1 MNATP
6 IQGPACAALLLALSG
21 LAVGQESTAP
31 SPAATPSDSA
41 ASSRTQAPAGIDTPV
56 GDTAAA
62 ATPDSLTESVRAT
75 PDTGTTMT
83 ESVQDTAMDAPTGAA
98 LPKAAKVDA
107 AKTVVVKGKLRGK
120 AQDRRK
126 RQDSDVRKDVIGID
140 AIRERADA
148 DAASALSRSGGVT
161 LQRSQGEGRFVQIRG
176 TEARLSTVTMNGQK
190 VASSDGDTRAV
201 GLDVIPVDQ
210 LSEIEVTK
218 VLMPEMDGD
227 AIGGNVNL
235 VTPSA
240 QDTQL
245 VFRGFFAS
253 GWNALPEKPLWQGS
267 VALSRRFLEG
277 GALGAYVGG
286 SWYQSVTGRD
296 AVGIGWDTLDH
307 SKIWELQ
314 LRRYRTEKVRQGLN
328 GRLDWRLG
336 GASLVYATGSWSRC
350 ESDQLRERLELDRT
364 GHGDLSPY
372 VDSSTNV
379 DVSRSIKKR
388 VRTETV
394 ALGSVG
400 ASTGIG
406 AVRLDAAVTGT
417 ESRTRQPLSTQA
429 TFVPTSRLNVA
440 IHPDDP
446 DVPEYYAFWYPR
458 PIGRDQRL
466 SQAGSYVLSR
476 LDPQA
481 MDARESDLHAR
492 LDARLSLLDSSVQ
505 IKSGLK
511 LGTKEKRQSVS
522 GASYSFLTDAS
533 RPNLTSFDPSSGD
546 ASFYQGH
553 YDLGA
558 FPSSAAVDSWLASHR
573 ELLIEKAQDNH
584 LTFDPQNYLV
594 EENHLAGY
602 GQARWKTGD
611 VVAVGGLRY
620 ERFDLRSTGNDVRL
634 QADESWDTTV
644 SVTKDRTMQFLLP
657 MASVRWEPST
667 GLVLRAGATRS
678 FVLPDT
684 RDLVPTR
691 RTDLLDYV
699 IEEGN
704 PDLKPTLAVGGD
716 LGAEWFHRGRG
727 MLGVG
732 LFAKSLEDYVFPS
745 TWTSWDPIRKVV
757 FTHYGKAN
765 GEDASIWGAELEA
778 AQPFH
783 FLPGP
788 LAGLGVEA
796 NWTRTWSSTVLPGRT
811 ASERLPGQ
819 VDQSGTAALRF
830 ERWGFTALL
839 SWTWQ
844 GDMRHEIAP
853 VRERDTWVEG
863 SGRMDAS
870 LSQRLGKGWL
880 VFVQAGNLT
889 DAAHRIH
896 EGDAAHPIQ
905 IEYTGITGQCG
916 LRVSL

>member
-1 MNATP
+1 MNANRIP
-6 IQGPACAALLLALSG
+6 GHLCAALFLAVTTMSSAQEPTTNMQDSSVLAASPVDPTAGIPVTAPAAMADSALSV
-21 LAVGQESTAP
+21 APPVTDPSAP
-31 SPAATPSDSA
+31 SLSMTDSVKDA
-41 ASSRTQAPAGIDTPV
+41 QDAIPSRTGLP
-56 GDTAAA
+56 
-62 ATPDSLTESVRAT
+62 
-75 PDTGTTMT
+75 
-83 ESVQDTAMDAPTGAA
+83 GASR
-98 LPKAAKVDA
+98 VDA
-107 AKTVVVKGKLRGK
+107 GKTVVVKGQLRGK

-126 RQDSDVRKDVIGID
+126 RQDSDVRKDVLGIE

-148 DAASALSRSGGVT
+148 DAASALSHSSGVT

-245 VFRGFFAS
+245 VFRGFLAT
-253 GWNALPEKPLWQGS
+253 GWNVLPGKPLWQGS
-267 VALSRRFLEG
+267 LALSRRFLEN

-307 SKIWELQ
+307 SRIWELQ

-328 GRLDWRLG
+328 GRLDWRWG
-336 GASLVYATGSWSRC
+336 GSSLLYATGSWSRC

-364 GHGDLSPY
+364 GHGDLFPY

-379 DVSRSIKKR
+379 DVSRSVKKR
-388 VRTETV
+388 VRNETV
-394 ALGSVG
+394 GLGSVG
-400 ASTGIG
+400 ASIG
-406 AVRLDAAVTGT
+406 LGPVRLDAALTAT
-417 ESRTRQPLSTQA
+417 DSRTRQPLSTQA
-429 TFVPTSRLNVA
+429 TFVPSSRLNVA

-446 DVPEYYAFWYPR
+446 DAPEYYAFWYPR
-458 PIGRDQRL
+458 PIGHDDRL
-466 SQAGSYVLSR
+466 SKAGSYVLSR
-476 LDPQA
+476 LDPQW
-481 MDARESDLHAR
+481 MDAGESDLHGR
-492 LDARLSLLDSSVQ
+492 VDARLSVLDSSVQ
-505 IKSGLK
+505 LKGGLK
-511 LGTKEKRQSVS
+511 LGRKEKSQSVG
-522 GASYSFLTDAS
+522 GASYSFLSDAA
-533 RPNLTSFDPSSGD
+533 RPNLLDFDPTSGD
-546 ASFYQGH
+546 PDFYQGR

-558 FPSSAAVDSWLASHR
+558 FPTSAAVESWLASHR
-573 ELLIEKAQDNH
+573 DLLTEKAQDNH
-584 LTFDPQNYLV
+584 LTFDPQNYRI
-594 EENHLAGY
+594 EEEHLAGY
-602 GQARWKTGD
+602 GQARWKRGSM
-611 VVAVGGLRY
+611 VAVGGLRY
-620 ERFDLRSTGNDVRL
+620 EHFALRSTGNDVRL

-644 SVTKDRTMQFLLP
+644 KVTRARTMRFLLP
-657 MASVRWEPST
+657 MASLRWEPSA

-678 FVLPDT
+678 FVLPDA

-691 RTDLLDYV
+691 RTDLLDFT

-704 PDLKPTLAVGGD
+704 PDLKPTLCAGGD
-716 LGAEWFHRGRG
+716 AGIEWFHRGRG
-727 MLGVG
+727 MLGLG
-732 LFAKSLEDYVFPS
+732 LFAKRLEDYVFPR

-765 GEDASIWGAELEA
+765 GEEAHLWGAELEA
-778 AQPFH
+778 SQPFH

-788 LAGLGVEA
+788 LASFGVEA
-796 NWTRTWSSTVLPGRT
+796 NWTRTWSATRLPGR
-811 ASERLPGQ
+811 SGEERLPGQ
-819 VDQSGTAALRF
+819 VDEAGTLAARF
-830 ERWGFTALL
+830 DRWGFSALL

-844 GDMRHEIAP
+844 GSMRHEISP

-863 SGRMDAS
+863 SGRLDAS
-870 LSQRLGKGWL
+870 FSQRLGKGWL
-880 VFVQAGNLT
+880 VFLQAGNLT

-896 EGDAAHPIQ
+896 EGDALHPIQ
-905 IEYTGITGQCG
+905 IEYTGITGQFG